1 MDQIKFN
8 FDDNFQQGILQLM
21 TQDSHFCQKAII
33 YVRPEYFKNSY
44 YGYFFKTFKLL
55 SEKYERIDDLHV
67 QNELL
72 KFDEEDQE
80 KYQRIFGDI
89 QNSQGVPRDFQ
100 YIRDN
105 LKKFI
110 QKATVWHIN
119 QKLVKAQHK
128 DPDEL
133 FQMIQKDISE
143 SALVNFEEDD
153 SITFGDLRKAMK
165 ESAESVGLLLPL
177 GIPDIDAALG
187 GGIERET
194 LTLALG
200 GTNVGKSIFLINVC
214 YHWLMKGFKV
224 IYLNLEGRKIQTILR
239 LGSRALHIPYG
250 RIRNNNLTDEEWE
263 RFNNFKKQYG
273 DNLRIKHIAE
283 FGYTVEEF
291 KAYLKDLHKEFQFD
305 GIIVDYGQILQTKEG
320 FKDIRHRQA
329 HVHQCLD
336 GLASMFKAACITV
349 AQGNR
354 DAQAKNDEGYR
365 LLKKEDIS
373 ECFEITR
380 KSATILTLNR
390 SIKDEQGE
398 RVRILLDKQRDG
410 IKGIVANCKTNMSY
424 IAYYG
429 DEDEGLGFLTNEQ
442 YKDDSLDIPHYE
454 PEKPKEVESSN
465 AGHEAISKG

>member
-1 MDQIKFN
+1 MDLKFN
-8 FDDNFQQGILQLM
+8 FDDNFQQGILQLI
-21 TQDSHFCQKAII
+21 TQDPHFCQKALI

-44 YGYFFKTFKLL
+44 YGYFFKTFKYL
-55 SEKYERIDDLHV
+55 SEKYDRIDDLHV
-67 QNELL
+67 QNEIL

-80 KYQRIFGDI
+80 KYSRIYADI
-89 QNSQGVPRDFQ
+89 TNTSGIPRDFQ

-110 QKATVWHIN
+110 QKATAWHIN

-133 FQMIQKDISE
+133 FKMIQKDITN
-143 SALVNFEEDD
+143 SAMVTFEADD
-153 SITFGDLRKAMK
+153 SMDFGQFRKAMK
-165 ESAESVGLLLPL
+165 ESAESVGVLLPL
-177 GIPDIDAALG
+177 GIPVIDEALG

-194 LTLALG
+194 LSLALG

-214 YHWLMKGFKV
+214 HHWLIRGFKV
-224 IYLNLEGRKIQTILR
+224 LYLNLEGRRIQPLLR

-250 RIRNNNLTDEEWE
+250 RVRNHDLTDQEWE
-263 RFNNFKKQYG
+263 RFNNYKEQYG
-273 DNLRIKHIAE
+273 GNLRIKHVAE

-291 KAYLKDLHKEFQFD
+291 QAYCKDLYKEFPFD
-305 GIIVDYGQILQTKEG
+305 GIIADYGQILQTKEK
-320 FKDIRHRQA
+320 FRDLRHRQA
-329 HVHQCLD
+329 HVHQSLD
-336 GLASMFKAACITV
+336 GIASMFKCAFLTV

-354 DAQAKNDEGYR
+354 EAQGKNDQGNQ

-380 KSATILTLNR
+380 KAATILTLNR
-390 SIKDEQGE
+390 SEQDEQSE

-410 IKGIVANCKTNMSY
+410 QKGIIANCKTNMAY

-429 DEDEGLGFLTNEQ
+429 DESEGLGFLTNEQ
-442 YKDDSLDIPHYE
+442 YRNGEDNFPSFNDDGTPVIETKS
-454 PEKPKEVESSN
+454 VS
-465 AGHEAISKG
+465 

>member
-1 MDQIKFN
+1 MELRFN
-8 FDDNFQQGILQLM
+8 FDDNFQQGILQLII
-21 TQDSHFCQKAII
+21 QDPHFCQKALM

-44 YGYFFKTFKLL
+44 YGYFFKTFKFL
-55 SEKYERIDDLHV
+55 SEKYDRIDDLHI

-80 KYQRIFGDI
+80 KYNRIYADI
-89 QNSQGVPRDFQ
+89 KNLNGVPRDFQ
-100 YIRDN
+100 YIRNN

-110 QKATVWHIN
+110 QKATTWHIN

-133 FQMIQKDISE
+133 FKMIQKDITA
-143 SALVNFEEDD
+143 SAMVNFEEDD
-153 SITFGDLRKAMK
+153 SMSFNDLRKVMK
-165 ESAESVGLLLPL
+165 ESAESVGVLLPL
-177 GIPDIDAALG
+177 GIPIIDAALG
-187 GGIERET
+187 GGVERET

-214 YHWLMKGFKV
+214 YHWLTQGFKV
-224 IYLNLEGRKIQTILR
+224 LYLNLEGRKIQPLLR
-239 LGSRALHIPYG
+239 LGARALHVPYG
-250 RIRNNNLTDEEWE
+250 RVRNHDLTDEEWE

-273 DNLRIKHIAE
+273 ENLRIKHVAE

-291 KAYLKDLHKEFQFD
+291 TAYCKDLYKEFPFD
-305 GIIVDYGQILQTKEG
+305 GIVVDYGQLLQTKEK
-320 FKDIRHRQA
+320 FRDLRHRQA

-336 GLASMFKAACITV
+336 GLAGMFKAACLTV

-354 DAQAKNDEGYR
+354 EAQGKNDQGFR

-380 KSATILTLNR
+380 KAATIFTLNR
-390 SIKDEQGE
+390 SEQDEQAE

-410 IKGIVANCKTNMSY
+410 EKGVIANCKTNMAY

-429 DEDEGLGFLTNEQ
+429 SEEEGLGFLSHEEYESNQTN
-442 YKDDSLDIPHYE
+442 IPAYI
-454 PEKPKEVESSN
+454 PEESNPTSTPEITN
-465 AGHEAISKG
+465 GN